1 MTAQDTVIPR
11 KRRGPPPTGKGTPVM
26 VRVPPD
32 LLAAVDAFILERVA
46 YGESLTRPEAVR
58 RLAAEALQKMGL
70 LGVQA

>member
-1 MTAQDTVIPR
+1 MTSIVSNARKTGRPR
-11 KRRGPPPTGKGTPVM
+11 VDAVPLS

-58 RLAAEALQKMGL
+58 RLTAEALQKMGL
-70 LGVQA
+70 LRI